1 MLELAGIMLAGAV
14 VAVVCFFI
22 GLTIGFLIKQYGHNK
37 RECRACERRIVE
49 CGFIVDGKNYK
60 VVRCD

>member
-22 GLTIGFLIKQYGHNK
+22 GLTVGLLIKQYGHNK

-49 CGFIVDGKNYK
+49 CGFVVDGVDYR
-60 VVRCD
+60 VVRR

>member
-22 GLTIGFLIKQYGHNK
+22 GLTVGLLAKMYGHNK
-37 RECRACERRIVE
+37 RECRACLRRMVE
-49 CGFIVDGKNYK
+49 CGGFYSDGVEYK
-60 VVRCD
+60 VVRR

>member
-14 VAVVCFFI
+14 VAVVSFFI
-22 GLTIGFLIKQYGHNK
+22 GLTVGLLAKVYGHNK

-49 CGFIVDGKNYK
+49 CGFHVDGVDYK
-60 VVRCD
+60 VVRRD